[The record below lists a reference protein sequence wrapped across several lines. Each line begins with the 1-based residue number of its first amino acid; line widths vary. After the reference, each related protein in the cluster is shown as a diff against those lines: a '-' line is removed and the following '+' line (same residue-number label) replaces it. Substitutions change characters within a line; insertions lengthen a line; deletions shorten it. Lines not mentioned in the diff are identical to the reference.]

1 MKRISKKEL
10 INILFSKHRF
20 GIKPGLERTMI
31 LSEALDSPHKKFK
44 SIHIAGT
51 NGKGSVAS
59 LLSSAF
65 VESGYKV
72 GLYTSPHILDFNE
85 RIRIN
90 GRKIG
95 DDEIAEIYMS
105 LHDKSEEISATFFEI
120 TTIMTFQYFATQQV
134 DIAIIETGMGGRFD
148 STNIINP
155 ILSIITD
162 IDMDHKEYLG
172 DTIDSIAFEKAGII
186 KKNIPVICSDMR
198 EDRLKTIKNKA
209 NELNSK
215 LYLVSEN
222 ISPKNAG
229 GILIS
234 SAFIKNYSTFQKAL
248 EIINKSNEFKVV
260 SFNNKIINN
269 LSKNSGYYGRMEI
282 INKDLPIII
291 DVAHNQA
298 AIKNLIE
305 TTESNYPNK
314 EWDLV
319 FTLMK
324 DKELDS
330 ILNLLDCTKFNL
342 YSCKANIE
350 RSFSADEIMNKALE
364 KGIKC
369 ESIDS
374 IQDFIRNKNFDKATM
389 IFGSFYLIAE
399 IYDNL
404 KMRFI

>member
-1 MKRISKKEL
+1 MKRITKKEL

-31 LSEALDSPHKKFK
+31 LSQAIGSPHKKFK

-65 VESGYKV
+65 VETGYKV

-105 LHDKSEEISATFFEI
+105 LHGKSEEISATFFEI
-120 TTIMTFQYFATQQV
+120 TTIMAFQYFASQQV

-198 EDRLKTIKNKA
+198 ENRLKIIKNKA

-215 LYLVSEN
+215 LYLVSDK

-234 SAFIKNYSTFQKAL
+234 SAFIKNYSTFLKSL
-248 EIINKSNEFKVV
+248 EILNDSSDFKIDSN
-260 SFNNKIINN
+260 NPRIIKN
-269 LSKNSGYYGRMEI
+269 LKRNSGYFGRMEI
-282 INKDLPIII
+282 INKDLPIIV
-291 DVAHNQA
+291 DVAHNYA

-305 TTESNYPNK
+305 TAENKYPDK

-324 DKELDS
+324 DKELDA
-330 ILNLLDCTKFNL
+330 ILNLLNDNKFNL

-350 RSFSADEIMNKALE
+350 RSFSAEEIMNKALE

-374 IQDFIRNKNFDKATM
+374 IQDVIRNKNFDKPTI

-404 KMRFI
+404 KKRFI